1 MQRRLFLAGTVAGL
15 LLAAPAWA
23 TDRVARIL
31 RDLRREGFTQID
43 TSRTLLGRTRIVASG
58 PAGTREIVVHPGTGE
73 VLRDVY
79 SGDNDDD
86 EADDDDETEDNS
98 GHGGGDDEGD
108 DEGDDGDNSGHGGD
122 GDGGDGGDGGD
133 D

>member
-86 EADDDDETEDNS
+86 EADDDETEDNS